1 MDRLSRALIIA
12 AQAHDGQLD
21 KAGQPYILHPL
32 RVMLAQTDETAR
44 IVGLL
49 HDVVEDSSIT
59 LSDLA
64 ADFSSPIVAAI
75 DALSR
80 RDGEAY
86 DRYIDRVL
94 TNRLARM
101 IKRAD
106 LLDNL
111 NRARTGR
118 AVSSEKIVQYRAA
131 LKRLDE
137 AESAPDDSHR

>member
-1 MDRLSRALIIA
+1 MDQLSRALIIA
-12 AQAHDGQLD
+12 AQAHAGQLD
-21 KAGQPYILHPL
+21 KAGQPYSLHPL

-59 LSDLA
+59 LNDLA
-64 ADFSSPIVAAI
+64 ADFSSPVVAAV

-80 RDGEAY
+80 RGGESY
-86 DRYIDRVL
+86 DAYIDRVM
-94 TNRLARM
+94 TNRLAGM
-101 IKRAD
+101 VKRAD

-111 NRARTGR
+111 NRSRSGG
-118 AVSSEKIVQYRAA
+118 AVSSEKIAQYRAA

-137 AESAPDDSHR
+137 AAAGPDDSHR

>member
-1 MDRLSRALIIA
+1 MDQLSRALIIA

-59 LSDLA
+59 LNDLA
-64 ADFSSPIVAAI
+64 ADFSPPVVAAV

-80 RDGEAY
+80 RDGESY
-86 DRYIDRVL
+86 DGYIDRVM
-94 TNRLARM
+94 TNRLARLV
-101 IKRAD
+101 KRAD

-111 NRARTGR
+111 NRSRTGG
-118 AVSSEKIVQYRAA
+118 AVSSEKIAQYRAA

-137 AESAPDDSHR
+137 AAAAPDDSHR